1 MFVYIIYIIYICTVA
16 MKQQPNT
23 PSYDD
28 FRNIKSEIN
37 R

>member
-1 MFVYIIYIIYICTVA
+1 MFMYIIYIIYICTVA

-23 PSYDD
+23 PIYDD